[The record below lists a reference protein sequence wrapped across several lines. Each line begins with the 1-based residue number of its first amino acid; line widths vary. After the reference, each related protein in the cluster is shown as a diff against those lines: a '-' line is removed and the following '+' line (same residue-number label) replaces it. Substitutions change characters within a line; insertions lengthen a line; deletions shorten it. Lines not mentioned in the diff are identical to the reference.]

1 MEYLKRAHFVRN
13 HAGRQMEDRADGGT
27 GPSANSIKSCQANPG
42 LTHFTA
48 AIPVIGK
55 VFFAREYRPTANGM

>member
-1 MEYLKRAHFVRN
+1 MEYSKRAHFVRN

-27 GPSANSIKSCQANPG
+27 ERSANSIKSYQGNPG

-55 VFFAREYRPTANGM
+55 VYFAREYRPTANGM